1 MKSIKKAG
9 FSSQYFLTEQ
19 GQIFNAKTNRFLK
32 PFEDHTFKL
41 KDLCEMQKT
50 ISLKSLYL
58 KIYNKTF
65 CIDNIQN
72 EQNEVW
78 KQIKGTNEY
87 FISNHGRI
95 KSYKRYESII
105 LKPWKNR
112 KNNSYFMVKLTI
124 NGITKN
130 YLLHRLVAITF
141 DPRQDTEN
149 YQVHHKDFN
158 PWNNHADNLKWVTK
172 EEHKRIHDQH
182 NKQIVQKKVIQ

>member
-1 MKSIKKAG
+1 MRSIKKAG

-32 PFEDHTFKL
+32 PYKDHTFKL

-50 ISLKSLYL
+50 ISLKSLYY

-72 EQNEVW
+72 EENEIW
-78 KQIKGTNEY
+78 KPIKGTDEY
-87 FISNHGRI
+87 FISNHSRL
-95 KSYKRYESII
+95 KSYKGYESKL
-105 LKPWKNR
+105 LKPWKNK
-112 KNNSYFMVKLTI
+112 KNNYYFMVKLTI
-124 NGITKN
+124 DGITKN

-141 DPRQDTEN
+141 YPKENLEN

-158 PWNNHADNLKWVTK
+158 KQNNHADNLIWLTK
-172 EEHKRIHDQH
+172 EQQKKIHEQH
-182 NKQIVQKKVIQ
+182 NNQIVYKKVIQ